1 MIINAAFESF
11 DDLFTLQEK
20 IVDDD
25 ADTAQTARDISMC
38 GARSTNFDLD
48 SIRPNFTTLVSG
60 ILSSV
65 FANPPSA
72 IWDPHLPGFN
82 EEGSSSFLFP
92 SKSADGSLTFSILS
106 MPEHS
111 SDPTSYSIF
120 GLLNDQAFTRTATFD
135 EQGISSGA
143 IRFTELNFANK
154 SPPNRLRFTASSCPT
169 SKRTSLRKS
178 LETTTENAQGR
189 AMKNHSNFYALSSG
203 QKFHELCGATEGI
216 WTRESSTLGKDFEF
230 FLPAY
235 LPLPHGHNLTIV
247 KPVTANDS
255 SPDFI
260 QASLISAGVR
270 PDSDTSW
277 LYNNPVFQVWHAA
290 MLSNSD
296 HSTPTTISSVNFS
309 SIQDKA
315 TYKACLSCFR
325 RVSSDWLKEVES
337 QSNVFDSLLA
347 DPSLSLEDFFPPE
360 GITCSLNLPESNPA
374 HLVLEQAHHLPVPA
388 AAPYPV
394 LAMPTGVVLGHQ
406 QMLPPGPAIPLR
418 SLHQASSSDF
428 NLHSSSSN
436 ASKRANTNSRRT
448 WQLYGLIDHKNRS
461 RIEGEDETSLTA
473 TIEDLSLWT
482 PNHLSGTTSPLVPQ
496 IKSFYLASPLHGNFL
511 SILDAKATK
520 TSATDMASSFK
531 SNFLNFLDNSGKR
544 FSHNLQADKSR
555 FFCGDIFLWIMN
567 STLYQRSL
575 RKDTDLDRF
584 SLLHI
589 CLLHEKVD
597 EGLNH
602 NPIFPEM
609 GFESFEDVKAIV
621 ETIKW
626 FLTNIFHRD
635 HYQST
640 IIYKGLEFLI
650 AECEKR
656 HFNYVW
662 KNTESFSKAIA
673 TYILIHSIHNLGS
686 LAAAMA
692 SNVSED
698 AAYAAFLSIPSN
710 PDPTPCFLSPPK
722 LTDPSFAT
730 NMFDTTSTWL
740 STLATHLE
748 LCGSYDNH
756 DCIKSCNNSEIT
768 TAIANHCLFSSKKRK
783 PTSPGSAKEPIK
795 DNDQSSKKQKRIKK
809 EGSAIK
815 DGKPTVADPGTNLLR
830 PAKHLTIADVLE
842 KAKNQSDKF
851 HLPKVLKGTVT
862 GFENNC
868 RLCLNFLLGGT
879 CLEQKC
885 GYHLFRSKNMYG
897 THEEWQFMRTW
908 IKEEKQTVLLSEEA
922 SSNSKWAPTYSE

>member
-1 MIINAAFESF
+1 
-11 DDLFTLQEK
+11 
-20 IVDDD
+20 
-25 ADTAQTARDISMC
+25 
-38 GARSTNFDLD
+38 
-48 SIRPNFTTLVSG
+48 
-60 ILSSV
+60 
-65 FANPPSA
+65 
-72 IWDPHLPGFN
+72 
-82 EEGSSSFLFP
+82 
-92 SKSADGSLTFSILS
+92 
-106 MPEHS
+106 
-111 SDPTSYSIF
+111 
-120 GLLNDQAFTRTATFD
+120 
-135 EQGISSGA
+135 
-143 IRFTELNFANK
+143 
-154 SPPNRLRFTASSCPT
+154 
-169 SKRTSLRKS
+169 
-178 LETTTENAQGR
+178 
-189 AMKNHSNFYALSSG
+189 
-203 QKFHELCGATEGI
+203 
-216 WTRESSTLGKDFEF
+216 
-230 FLPAY
+230 
-235 LPLPHGHNLTIV
+235 
-247 KPVTANDS
+247 
-255 SPDFI
+255 
-260 QASLISAGVR
+260 
-270 PDSDTSW
+270 
-277 LYNNPVFQVWHAA
+277 

-325 RVSSDWLKEVES
+325 RVSSDWLKEVDS

-347 DPSLSLEDFFPPE
+347 DPTLSREDTFPPE
-360 GITCSLNLPESNPA
+360 GITCSFTLPESNPA
-374 HLVLEQAHHLPVPA
+374 HLILEQAQQFPVPGA
-388 AAPYPV
+388 AAVVPHPV
-394 LAMPTGVVLGHQ
+394 LAMPTVGAGNQ
-406 QMLPPGPAIPLR
+406 QILPQGPALPPR

-428 NLHSSSSN
+428 NFHSSSSN
-436 ASKRANTNSRRT
+436 ATKRANTNSRRT

-461 RIEGEDETSLTA
+461 RPEGEKETVLTDK
-473 TIEDLSLWT
+473 TEDLSLWT

-496 IKSFYLASPLHGNFL
+496 MHSFYLASPLHGNFL
-511 SILDAKATK
+511 SILDAKASK

-589 CLLHEKVD
+589 CLLHDKVD
-597 EGLNH
+597 EGSNH
-602 NPIFPEM
+602 QPIFPEM
-609 GFESFEDVKAIV
+609 GFDSFEDIKAIV
-621 ETIKW
+621 ETIQW
-626 FLTNIFHRD
+626 FLTNVFHRD

-640 IIYKGLEFLI
+640 IIYKGLEYLI
-650 AECEKR
+650 AECERR

-662 KNTESFSKAIA
+662 KNAESFSKAIA

-768 TAIANHCLFSSKKRK
+768 TAIANHCMFATKKRK
-783 PTSPGSAKEPIK
+783 PTTTDTEKEAAK
-795 DNDQSSKKQKRIKK
+795 NSDQGSKKQKRIKK
-809 EGSAIK
+809 EGPPTK
-815 DGKPTVADPGTNLLR
+815 DGKPKVADTGTNLLR
-830 PAKHLTIADVLE
+830 PAHNLSIADVLE

-851 HLPKVLKGTVT
+851 KIPKVLQGTVT

-897 THEEWQFMRTW
+897 THKEWQFMRDW
-908 IKEEKQTVLLSEEA
+908 IKEEKDTVRLAEEA
-922 SSNSKWAPTYSE
+922 SSNSKWATTYSE

>member
-1 MIINAAFESF
+1 VKPINASEA
-11 DDLFTLQEK
+11 
-20 IVDDD
+20 
-25 ADTAQTARDISMC
+25 
-38 GARSTNFDLD
+38 
-48 SIRPNFTTLVSG
+48 
-60 ILSSV
+60 
-65 FANPPSA
+65 
-72 IWDPHLPGFN
+72 
-82 EEGSSSFLFP
+82 
-92 SKSADGSLTFSILS
+92 
-106 MPEHS
+106 
-111 SDPTSYSIF
+111 
-120 GLLNDQAFTRTATFD
+120 
-135 EQGISSGA
+135 
-143 IRFTELNFANK
+143 
-154 SPPNRLRFTASSCPT
+154 SP
-169 SKRTSLRKS
+169 
-178 LETTTENAQGR
+178 
-189 AMKNHSNFYALSSG
+189 
-203 QKFHELCGATEGI
+203 
-216 WTRESSTLGKDFEF
+216 D
-230 FLPAY
+230 FLPA
-235 LPLPHGHNLTIV
+235 
-247 KPVTANDS
+247 A
-255 SPDFI
+255 F
-260 QASLISAGVR
+260 ISAGVK
-270 PDSDTSW
+270 PNSDTSW
-277 LYNNPVFQVWHAA
+277 LYENPMFQVWHSA
-290 MLSNSD
+290 MLSNAD
-296 HSTPTTISSVNFS
+296 HSTPTAISSVNFS

-325 RVSSDWLKEVES
+325 RISSDWLKEVES
-337 QSNVFDSLLA
+337 QPNVFDSLLA
-347 DPSLSLEDFFPPE
+347 DPTLSLQDSFPPE
-360 GITCSLNLPESNPA
+360 GITCSFTLPLSNPP
-374 HLVLEQAHHLPVPA
+374 HLLREQAQQHFPA
-388 AAPYPV
+388 AGMAPNQPV
-394 LAMPTGVVLGHQ
+394 LAMPMGGVVGTLNNFPQ
-406 QMLPPGPAIPLR
+406 GPAIPLR
-418 SLHQASSSDF
+418 SLQQASLPDF
-428 NLHSSSSN
+428 SFQSSSSN
-436 ASKRANTNSRRT
+436 ATKRANTNSRRT

-461 RIEGEDETSLTA
+461 RDEGEKETILTA

-482 PNHLSGTTSPLVPQ
+482 PNILSGTTSPLIQ
-496 IKSFYLASPLHGNFL
+496 QKTSFYLASPLHGNFL
-511 SILDAKATK
+511 SILDAKASK

-589 CLLHEKVD
+589 CLLHEKVE
-597 EGLNH
+597 EGSNH

-609 GFESFEDVKAIV
+609 GFDSFEDIKAIV

-626 FLTNIFHRD
+626 FLTNVFHRD

-640 IIYKGLEFLI
+640 LVYKGLEYLI
-650 AECEKR
+650 SECEKR

-710 PDPTPCFLSPPK
+710 PDPTPCVLSPPK

-730 NMFDTTSTWL
+730 NLFDTTSTWL

-783 PTSPGSAKEPIK
+783 PTSSGSAKEPTK
-795 DNDQSSKKQKRIKK
+795 DNDQSIKKQKRIKK

-897 THEEWQFMRTW
+897 THEEWHFMRKW
-908 IKEEKQTVLLSEEA
+908 IEEEKDTVRLSEEA
-922 SSNSKWAPTYSE
+922 SSNSKWARTYSD